1 MSFGN
6 VSMNLAAAAA
16 GTQMAEKQS
25 EGPDKLDHQASA
37 HQRAHDSL
45 ERAEKAE
52 AAGSV
57 RDDSAEAGDRDA
69 DGRRAWERVLKN
81 KKNPDVNKEKS
92 KDTSGKVGKT
102 LDLDG

>member
-25 EGPDKLDHQASA
+25 EGPDKLDHQAST
-37 HQRAHDSL
+37 HQRTRDSL

-52 AAGSV
+52 SAGSV

-81 KKNPDVNKEKS
+81 KKKSDVNTEKS
-92 KDTSGKVGKT
+92 KDTTGKVGNT
-102 LDLDG
+102 LDLNG